1 MGVMDLFS
9 LGAAGDLGPDAQCI
23 ADWVL
28 QSFSLTCSANEW
40 KPQTGA
46 PATHEESNSQTWY
59 STDGYPARS
68 PACSPGVDHDS
79 PSGMVHSPT
88 AVLPASG
95 INEGNFASV
104 PHSLAESLRP
114 SSFGTSWSAAQ
125 PMAGTSAQY
134 SAPTGDAVKPT
145 DSPEAPGT
153 FRDVATLCAA
163 WCGGAIGMPR
173 SARFF
178 AGEQAPTVPKRRFTD
193 PKELQVNAF
202 NQQFPAPLVTYVDS
216 KTWRCDFCSDH
227 CNKPVIRSFHA
238 LGKGNPVDLHHKL
251 DKHHK
256 RRYQ

>member
-28 QSFSLTCSANEW
+28 QSFRLTCSANEW

-46 PATHEESNSQTWY
+46 PATHEESDWQPLY
-59 STDGYPARS
+59 STYGYSACS

-125 PMAGTSAQY
+125 PMA
-134 SAPTGDAVKPT
+134 
-145 DSPEAPGT
+145 E
-153 FRDVATLCAA
+153 TLV
-163 WCGGAIGMPR
+163 PR
-173 SARFF
+173 
-178 AGEQAPTVPKRRFTD
+178 AG
-193 PKELQVNAF
+193 
-202 NQQFPAPLVTYVDS
+202 
-216 KTWRCDFCSDH
+216 
-227 CNKPVIRSFHA
+227 
-238 LGKGNPVDLHHKL
+238 
-251 DKHHK
+251 
-256 RRYQ
+256 

>member
-59 STDGYPARS
+59 STDGW
-68 PACSPGVDHDS
+68 CSPGVDHDS

-134 SAPTGDAVKPT
+134 SAPT
-145 DSPEAPGT
+145 DSSGKMGPLS
-153 FRDVATLCAA
+153 VA
-163 WCGGAIGMPR
+163 R
-173 SARFF
+173 
-178 AGEQAPTVPKRRFTD
+178 
-193 PKELQVNAF
+193 
-202 NQQFPAPLVTYVDS
+202 
-216 KTWRCDFCSDH
+216 
-227 CNKPVIRSFHA
+227 
-238 LGKGNPVDLHHKL
+238 
-251 DKHHK
+251 
-256 RRYQ
+256 